1 MSVVSI
7 PIVNKNYPM
16 GCEDG
21 QEMRLI
27 ELGRMV
33 DARAR
38 QILDKIGPLPESSL
52 LATLCIV
59 LADELHNRPEPAAT
73 EADLREILA
82 RIREIK
88 HKIGNN

>member
-1 MSVVSI
+1 
-7 PIVNKNYPM
+7 M

-21 QEMRLI
+21 QESRLI
-27 ELGRMV
+27 ELGQMV

-38 QILDKIGPLPESSL
+38 EILDKIGPLPENSL

-59 LADELHNRPEPAAT
+59 LADEVRNRPVAA
-73 EADLREILA
+73 ASDSDLREILA

-88 HKIGNN
+88 SKINV

>member
-21 QEMRLI
+21 QESRLV
-27 ELGRMV
+27 ELGQMV

-52 LATLCIV
+52 LATVCIV
-59 LADELHNRPEPAAT
+59 LADELRNKPAPSVT
-73 EADLREILA
+73 DADLREILA

-88 HKIGNN
+88 NKITE

>member
-1 MSVVSI
+1 MSVVLI

-21 QEMRLI
+21 QESRLLD
-27 ELGRMV
+27 LGKMV

-38 QILDKIGPLPESSL
+38 QILDKIGPLNESSL

-59 LADELHNRPEPAAT
+59 LADEIRSKSAPSVTDE
-73 EADLREILA
+73 DLKEILA

-88 HKIGNN
+88 HKIAQ

>member
-1 MSVVSI
+1 MSVVLI

-21 QEMRLI
+21 QESRLLD
-27 ELGRMV
+27 LGKMV

-38 QILDKIGPLPESSL
+38 QILDKIGPLNESSL

-59 LADELHNRPEPAAT
+59 LADEIRSKSVPSVTDE
-73 EADLREILA
+73 DLKEILA

-88 HKIGNN
+88 HKIAQ

>member
-21 QEMRLI
+21 QESRLI
-27 ELGRMV
+27 ELGQMV

-38 QILDKIGPLPESSL
+38 EILDKIGPLPETSL

-59 LADELHNRPEPAAT
+59 LADEVRNRTANT
-73 EADLREILA
+73 VSDSDLREILA

-88 HKIGNN
+88 SKINV

>member
-21 QEMRLI
+21 QESRLI
-27 ELGRMV
+27 ELGKMV
-33 DARAR
+33 DMRAR
-38 QILDKIGPLPESSL
+38 EILDKIGPLHESSL

-59 LADELHNRPEPAAT
+59 LADEVNSRGRAPVSEP
-73 EADLREILA
+73 DLEEILA
-82 RIREIK
+82 RIRAIK
-88 HKIGNN
+88 NKIS

>member
-21 QEMRLI
+21 QESRLI
-27 ELGRMV
+27 ELGKMV

-38 QILDKIGPLPESSL
+38 EILDKIGPLPENAL

-59 LADELHNRPEPAAT
+59 LADEVRNRPTSAITDAE
-73 EADLREILA
+73 LREILA

-88 HKIGNN
+88 NKIS

>member
-1 MSVVSI
+1 
-7 PIVNKNYPM
+7 M

-21 QEMRLI
+21 QEARLI
-27 ELGRMV
+27 ELGKKV

-38 QILDKIGPLPESSL
+38 EILDKIGPLPENAL

-59 LADELHNRPEPAAT
+59 LADEVDNRPTPSVSDE
-73 EADLREILA
+73 DLREILA

-88 HKIGNN
+88 HKISQ

>member
-1 MSVVSI
+1 
-7 PIVNKNYPM
+7 M

-27 ELGRMV
+27 ELGKMV

-38 QILDKIGPLPESSL
+38 EILDKIGPLPESAL

-59 LADELHNRPEPAAT
+59 LADEVRNRPVAPAT
-73 EADLREILA
+73 EADLKEILA

-88 HKIGNN
+88 HKISQ

>member
-1 MSVVSI
+1 MSVISI

-21 QEMRLI
+21 QEARLI
-27 ELGRMV
+27 ELGKMV
-33 DARAR
+33 DMRAR
-38 QILDKIGPLPESSL
+38 EILDKIGPLPENSL

-59 LADELHNRPEPAAT
+59 LADELHNQPAPLIN
-73 EADLREILA
+73 ESELREILA

-88 HKIGNN
+88 NKIN

>member
-27 ELGRMV
+27 ELGKMV

-38 QILDKIGPLPESSL
+38 QILDKIGPLPENSL

-59 LADELHNRPEPAAT
+59 MADELKSRPAPAAT
-73 EADLREILA
+73 EAELKEILA

-88 HKIGNN
+88 HKISQ

>member
-1 MSVVSI
+1 
-7 PIVNKNYPM
+7 M

-21 QEMRLI
+21 QEARLVD
-27 ELGRMV
+27 LGKIV

-38 QILDKIGPLPESSL
+38 EILDKIGPLPENAL

-59 LADELHNRPEPAAT
+59 LADEVSNRPAPT
-73 EADLREILA
+73 VTDADLKEILA

-88 HKIGNN
+88 HKISQ